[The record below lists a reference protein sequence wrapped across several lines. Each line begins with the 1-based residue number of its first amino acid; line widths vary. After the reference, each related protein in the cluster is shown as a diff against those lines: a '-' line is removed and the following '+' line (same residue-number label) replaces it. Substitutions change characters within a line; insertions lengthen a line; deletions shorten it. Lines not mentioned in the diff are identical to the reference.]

1 MVLRDLVTL
10 PRWFLKDYQSTV
22 CSGAG
27 VPRPGWGSKT
37 PRHMLEGKMLEFH
50 PKLDSVGL
58 LLGWDAD
65 NEQLSYMTR
74 TPLETCIGGG
84 AERNPFHLV

>member
-1 MVLRDLVTL
+1 MVPEGLPIYCVLRG
-10 PRWFLKDYQSTV
+10 R
-22 CSGAG
+22 
-27 VPRPGWGSKT
+27 GSQTRLGLKT
-37 PRHMLEGKMLEFH
+37 PRHTLEGKRLEFQ
-50 PKLDSVGL
+50 PQLDSVGL

-84 AERNPFHLV
+84 AERNPFHQV